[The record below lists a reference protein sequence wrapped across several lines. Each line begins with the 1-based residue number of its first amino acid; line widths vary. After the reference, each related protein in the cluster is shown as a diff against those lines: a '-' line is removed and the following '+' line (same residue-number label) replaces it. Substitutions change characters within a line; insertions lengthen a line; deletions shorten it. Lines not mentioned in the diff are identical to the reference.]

1 MAADNIPSLLQG
13 KTEASSSFGDKLYDL
28 KQLGSKRTSFNET
41 GAYRVENLSYPIDLL
56 SSNTD
61 TTGKYP
67 KSGSSIYGN
76 NYVVFYININAS
88 SKLLTDTNSFYG
100 NKTVP
105 DWSESDKTRIVGQE
119 YSAANSVAPALV
131 GGGVAGAVVSGAV
144 KTAAIG
150 AGAAGVGIGAIMSQ
164 TAAGDL
170 PIKDGITSP
179 KFTRQMKRLTTAIAL
194 NTPNTFNVRYG
205 MNWDTEDTS
214 TFQMAA
220 KGSQTLAKAASEY
233 KNGNSSGATDTT
245 KQLSGELAALALSGT
260 PGKAA
265 ISAITGMAVNPKKE
279 QMFKSVDFRTFN
291 FEYQFFPKSK
301 QEYQNVQNIIYLFK
315 LHMHPEYKDTNGFV
329 YLYPS
334 EFDIVHYNG
343 VDENFN
349 LPRHTS
355 CALTELNINYSPQ
368 SQFTSFEGGI
378 PTQINI
384 ALSFKELSQ
393 LSKERIQE
401 GF

>member
-1 MAADNIPSLLQG
+1 M
-13 KTEASSSFGDKLYDL
+13 
-28 KQLGSKRTSFNET
+28 
-41 GAYRVENLSYPIDLL
+41 
-56 SSNTD
+56 
-61 TTGKYP
+61 
-67 KSGSSIYGN
+67 
-76 NYVVFYININAS
+76 FYININAS
-88 SKLLTDTNSFYG
+88 SKLLADTDSWYG

-119 YSAANSVAPALV
+119 YSAANMAAPALV
-131 GGGVAGAVVSGAV
+131 AGGAVGAVATGGYKAALAGTAVAGAGL
-144 KTAAIG
+144 G
-150 AGAAGVGIGAIMSQ
+150 MIMSQ

-194 NTPNTFNVRYG
+194 NTPNQFSTRYG

-233 KNGNSSGATDTT
+233 KNGNSSAATDTA
-245 KQLSGELAALALSGT
+245 KELSGAGLALALSAT
-260 PGKAA
+260 PGKAT

-279 QMFKSVDFRTFN
+279 QMFKSVDFRSFTFD
-291 FEYQFFPKSK
+291 YQFFPKSK

-355 CALTELNINYSPQ
+355 CALTELTVNYSPQ
-368 SQFTSFEGGI
+368 AQFTSFEGGI
-378 PTQINI
+378 PTQINVS
-384 ALSFKELSQ
+384 LSFKELSQ